1 MEKFEVGIIGGGLAG
16 LTNAILL
23 AKAGKKIALFE
34 KNEYPFHRVCG
45 EYISNETLPFLERIG
60 IDIIQQKSVA
70 LSKFRLTSPKGTAL
84 EMPLDLGGFGISRY
98 ELDFFLMQL
107 AKKEGV
113 TIFEKTNITQI
124 KQEKDFFILES
135 NLHQQYETD
144 ILIAAYGKRANLDH
158 SLTRDFFYKRSPYI
172 GVKHHLKVKNLKYA
186 HPQEMIA
193 LHNFSYGYAGFSR
206 IEDDKYC
213 FCYLSSRENLKKS
226 GDILSLEKNILSKNP
241 YIKDIFENSE
251 FLFDKPKVIN
261 EITFAPK
268 TLFEGN
274 ILMCGDTAG
283 MITPLCGN
291 GMAMAIHSAKILSQH
306 LILYLDKKTSFDT
319 CKQNYLLE
327 WNKNFK
333 SRLKIGRNIQR
344 FFGSPLLSEMLVNS
358 ANLFPFIKKTL
369 VKQSHGKVF

>member
-1 MEKFEVGIIGGGLAG
+1 MELYEVAIIGGGLAG

-23 AKAGKKIALFE
+23 AKAGKKVILFE
-34 KNEYPFHRVCG
+34 KNQYPFHRVCG
-45 EYISNETLPFLERIG
+45 EYISNETLPFLESLG
-60 IDIIQQKSVA
+60 VDIIQQKSIS
-70 LSKFRLTSPKGTAL
+70 LTQFRLTSPKGTTL

-98 ELDFFLMQL
+98 ELDFFLMEL
-107 AKKEGV
+107 AKKNGV
-113 TIFEKTNITQI
+113 TILEKTNITSI
-124 KQEKDFFILES
+124 KEKNNTFFLTS
-135 NLHQQYETD
+135 NAHQKYQAN
-144 ILIAAYGKRANLDH
+144 ILIAAYGKRANLDQY
-158 SLTRDFFYKRSPYI
+158 LRRDFFYKRSAYI
-172 GVKHHLKVKNLKYA
+172 GVKYHLKVNHLKYE
-186 HPQEMIA
+186 HPKEMIA
-193 LHNFSYGYAGFSR
+193 LHNFSYGYGGFSR

-213 FCYLSSRENLKKS
+213 FCYLSTRENLKKS

-241 YIKDIFENSE
+241 YIKDIFENSY

-291 GMAMAIHSAKILSQH
+291 GMAMAIHSAKILSENI
-306 LILYLDKKTSFDT
+306 ILHLDKKISFEQ
-319 CKQNYLLE
+319 CKQNYLSE

-333 SRLKIGRNIQR
+333 QRLKIGRNIQR
-344 FFGSPLLSEMLVNS
+344 FFGSPFLSEVLVKS
-358 ANLFPFIKKTL
+358 ANLFPFIKKIL

>member
-1 MEKFEVGIIGGGLAG
+1 MQYEIAIIGGGLAG

-23 AKAGKKIALFE
+23 ANAGKKVVLFE
-34 KNEYPFHRVCG
+34 KNQYPFHRVCG
-45 EYISNETLPFLERIG
+45 EYISNETLPFLESIG
-60 IDIIQQKSVA
+60 IDIIPQKSIN
-70 LSKFRLTSPKGTAL
+70 LTQFRLTSPKGTKL

-98 ELDFFLMQL
+98 ELDYFLMQL
-107 AKKEGV
+107 AKKKGV
-113 TIFEKTNITQI
+113 EIFEKTNIIEI
-124 KQEKDFFILES
+124 KEEKNIFTLQS
-135 NLHQQYETD
+135 NLHTTFEAKVV
-144 ILIAAYGKRANLDH
+144 IASYGKRTNLDQTLQRH
-158 SLTRDFFYKRSPYI
+158 FFSQRSPYV
-172 GVKHHLKVKNLKYA
+172 GVKHHLKVKNLKYE
-186 HPQEMIA
+186 HQKEMIA

-213 FCYLSSRENLKKS
+213 FCYLSSRENLKKT
-226 GDILSLEKNILSKNP
+226 GDISTLETEILSKNP
-241 YIKDIFENSE
+241 YIKDILENSE

-274 ILMCGDTAG
+274 ILMCGDSAG

-291 GMAMAIHSAKILSQH
+291 GMAMAIHSAKILSEN
-306 LILYLDKKTSFDT
+306 LILYFDKKISFEQ

-333 SRLKIGRNIQR
+333 KRLQTGRNIQR
-344 FFGSPLLSEMLVNS
+344 FFGSPFLSELLVKS
-358 ANLFPFIKKTL
+358 ANILPFIKTIL